1 MNGLE
6 YCFDMFIITK
16 YSRYF
21 FMPKLDGTHIAERLK
36 ERIAKLK
43 NGEEVAARDLRALL
57 TDEQTAV
64 LDATKKAQQELKK
77 ARRARTKEEEKELGW
92 KSIREIHIEA
102 LEAAFK
108 DAEDDELDAWEKR
121 LRDAEIRQAR
131 IYFETLDKEMTAGKD
146 LQTAKNKANNDLT
159 RAGLRRLDGRII
171 GHLSK
176 RDKEISELEAALIQQ
191 ATDELDDYEKEQLE
205 LLKAH
210 NKAVEEN
217 RKKRSK

>member
-1 MNGLE
+1 
-6 YCFDMFIITK
+6 
-16 YSRYF
+16 
-21 FMPKLDGTHIAERLK
+21 MPKLDGTHIAERLK

-57 TDEQTAV
+57 TDEQTAALEV
-64 LDATKKAQQELKK
+64 AKKAQQELKK
-77 ARRARTKEEEKELGW
+77 IKKARTKEQEKALGW
-92 KSIREIHIEA
+92 KSIREIKIEA
-102 LEAAFK
+102 LEAALK
-108 DAEDDELDAWEKR
+108 HAEDDELNAWEKR

-131 IYFETLDKEMTAGKD
+131 IYFDTLEKEMTAGKE

-159 RAGLRRLDGRII
+159 RAGLRRMDGQIV

-176 RDKEISELEAALIQQ
+176 RDKEISELESAFIQQ
-191 ATDELDDYEKEQLE
+191 AEAELDDYQKEQLE

-217 RKKRSK
+217 RTKRSK

>member
-1 MNGLE
+1 
-6 YCFDMFIITK
+6 
-16 YSRYF
+16 
-21 FMPKLDGTHIAERLK
+21 MPKLDGTHIAERLK

-57 TDEQTAV
+57 TDEQTAA
-64 LDATKKAQQELKK
+64 LDAAKKAQQELKK
-77 ARRARTKEEEKELGW
+77 AKRARTKEEEKALGW

-102 LEAAFK
+102 LEAALK

-159 RAGLRRLDGRII
+159 RAGLRRMDGQIV

-191 ATDELDDYEKEQLE
+191 ATDELDDYEKEQIE

>member
-1 MNGLE
+1 
-6 YCFDMFIITK
+6 
-16 YSRYF
+16 
-21 FMPKLDGTHIAERLK
+21 MPKLDGTHIAERLK

-57 TDEQTAV
+57 TDEQTAA
-64 LDATKKAQQELKK
+64 LDAAKKAQQELKK
-77 ARRARTKEEEKELGW
+77 AKRARTKEEEKALGW

-102 LEAAFK
+102 LESALK
-108 DAEDDELDAWEKR
+108 EAEEDEVGAWEKR
-121 LRDAEIRQAR
+121 MRDAEIRQAR
-131 IYFETLDKEMTAGKD
+131 IYFDTLESEIKAGKE

-159 RAGLRRLDGRII
+159 RAGLRRMDGQIV

-191 ATDELDDYEKEQLE
+191 ATNELDDYEKEQLE

-217 RKKRSK
+217 RKKRTK

>member
-1 MNGLE
+1 
-6 YCFDMFIITK
+6 
-16 YSRYF
+16 
-21 FMPKLDGTHIAERLK
+21 MPKLDGTHIAERLK

-57 TDEQTAV
+57 TDEQTAALEV
-64 LDATKKAQQELKK
+64 AKKAQQELKK
-77 ARRARTKEEEKELGW
+77 VKRARTKEEEKALGW

-102 LEAAFK
+102 LEAALK
-108 DAEDDELDAWEKR
+108 DAEDDELNAWEKR

-131 IYFETLDKEMTAGKD
+131 IYFDTLDKEMTAGKE

-159 RAGLRRLDGRII
+159 RAGLRRMDGQIV

-176 RDKEISELEAALIQQ
+176 RDKEISELESALIQQ
-191 ATDELDDYEKEQLE
+191 AEAELDDYQKEQLE

-210 NKAVEEN
+210 NKAVDEN

>member
-1 MNGLE
+1 
-6 YCFDMFIITK
+6 
-16 YSRYF
+16 
-21 FMPKLDGTHIAERLK
+21 MPKLDGTHIAERLK

-43 NGEEVAARDLRALL
+43 KGEEVAARDLRALL
-57 TDEQTAV
+57 TDEQTAA
-64 LDATKKAQQELKK
+64 LDAAKKAQQELKK
-77 ARRARTKEEEKELGW
+77 AKRARTKEEEKALGW

-159 RAGLRRLDGRII
+159 RAGLRRLDGQIV

-176 RDKEISELEAALIQQ
+176 RDKEISELEVALIQQ

>member
-1 MNGLE
+1 
-6 YCFDMFIITK
+6 
-16 YSRYF
+16 
-21 FMPKLDGTHIAERLK
+21 MPKLDGTHIAERLN

-57 TDEQTAV
+57 TDEQTAA
-64 LDATKKAQQELKK
+64 LDAAKKAQQELKK
-77 ARRARTKEEEKELGW
+77 AKRARTKEEENALGW

-102 LEAAFK
+102 LEAALK
-108 DAEDDELDAWEKR
+108 EAEEDEVGAWEKR
-121 LRDAEIRQAR
+121 MRDAEIRQAR
-131 IYFETLDKEMTAGKD
+131 IYFDTLESEIKAGKE

-159 RAGLRRLDGRII
+159 RAGLRRMDGQIV

-191 ATDELDDYEKEQLE
+191 ATNELDDYEKEQLE

>member
-1 MNGLE
+1 
-6 YCFDMFIITK
+6 
-16 YSRYF
+16 
-21 FMPKLDGTHIAERLK
+21 MPKLDGTHIAERLK

-57 TDEQTAV
+57 TDEQTAALEV
-64 LDATKKAQQELKK
+64 AKKAQQELKK
-77 ARRARTKEEEKELGW
+77 IKRARTKEEEKALGW

-102 LEAAFK
+102 LEAALK
-108 DAEDDELDAWEKR
+108 DAEDDEFNAWEKR

-131 IYFETLDKEMTAGKD
+131 IYFDTLDKEMTAGKE

-159 RAGLRRLDGRII
+159 RAGLRRMDGQIV

-176 RDKEISELEAALIQQ
+176 RDKEISELESAFIQQ
-191 ATDELDDYEKEQLE
+191 AEAELDDYQKEQLE

-210 NKAVEEN
+210 IKAVEEN

>member
-1 MNGLE
+1 
-6 YCFDMFIITK
+6 
-16 YSRYF
+16 
-21 FMPKLDGTHIAERLK
+21 MPKLDGTHIAERLK

-57 TDEQTAV
+57 TDEQTAA
-64 LDATKKAQQELKK
+64 LDAAKKAQQELKK
-77 ARRARTKEEEKELGW
+77 AKRARTKEEEKALGW

-102 LEAAFK
+102 LEAALK
-108 DAEDDELDAWEKR
+108 EAEADEVGAWEKR
-121 LRDAEIRQAR
+121 MRDAEIRQAR
-131 IYFETLDKEMTAGKD
+131 IYFDTLESEIRAGKE

-159 RAGLRRLDGRII
+159 RAGLRRMDGQIV

-176 RDKEISELEAALIQQ
+176 RDKEISELETALIQQ
-191 ATDELDDYEKEQLE
+191 ATNELDDYEKEQLE

>member
-1 MNGLE
+1 
-6 YCFDMFIITK
+6 
-16 YSRYF
+16 
-21 FMPKLDGTHIAERLK
+21 MPKLDGTHIAERLK

-57 TDEQTAV
+57 TDEQTAA
-64 LDATKKAQQELKK
+64 LDAAKKAQQELKK
-77 ARRARTKEEEKELGW
+77 AKRARTKEEEKALGW

-102 LEAAFK
+102 LEAALK
-108 DAEDDELDAWEKR
+108 EAEEDEVGAWEKR
-121 LRDAEIRQAR
+121 MRDAEIRQAR
-131 IYFETLDKEMTAGKD
+131 IYFDTLESEIKAGKE
-146 LQTAKNKANNDLT
+146 LQIAKNKANNDLT
-159 RAGLRRLDGRII
+159 RAGLRRMDGQIV

-176 RDKEISELEAALIQQ
+176 RDKEISELETALIQQ
-191 ATDELDDYEKEQLE
+191 ATNELDDYEKEQLE

>member
-1 MNGLE
+1 
-6 YCFDMFIITK
+6 
-16 YSRYF
+16 
-21 FMPKLDGTHIAERLK
+21 MPKLDGTHIAERLK

-57 TDEQTAV
+57 TDEQTAA
-64 LDATKKAQQELKK
+64 LDAAKKAQQELKK
-77 ARRARTKEEEKELGW
+77 AKRARTKEEENALGW

-102 LEAAFK
+102 LEAALK
-108 DAEDDELDAWEKR
+108 EAEEDEVGAWEKR
-121 LRDAEIRQAR
+121 MRDAEIRQAR
-131 IYFETLDKEMTAGKD
+131 IYFDTLESEIKAGKE

-159 RAGLRRLDGRII
+159 RAGLRRMDGQIV

-176 RDKEISELEAALIQQ
+176 RDKEISELETALIQQ
-191 ATDELDDYEKEQLE
+191 ATNELDDYEKEQLE

>member
-1 MNGLE
+1 
-6 YCFDMFIITK
+6 
-16 YSRYF
+16 
-21 FMPKLDGTHIAERLK
+21 MPKLDGTHIAERLK

-57 TDEQTAV
+57 TDEQTAALEV
-64 LDATKKAQQELKK
+64 AKKAQQELKK
-77 ARRARTKEEEKELGW
+77 NKRARTKEEEKALGW

-102 LEAAFK
+102 LEAALK
-108 DAEDDELDAWEKR
+108 DAEDDELNAWEKR

-131 IYFETLDKEMTAGKD
+131 IYFDTLDKEMTAGKE

-159 RAGLRRLDGRII
+159 RAGLRRMDGQIVE
-171 GHLSK
+171 HLSK
-176 RDKEISELEAALIQQ
+176 RDKEISELESALIQQ
-191 ATDELDDYEKEQLE
+191 AEAELDDYQKEQLE

-210 NKAVEEN
+210 NKAVDEN

>member
-1 MNGLE
+1 
-6 YCFDMFIITK
+6 
-16 YSRYF
+16 
-21 FMPKLDGTHIAERLK
+21 MPKLDGTHIAERLK

-57 TDEQTAV
+57 TDEQTAALEV
-64 LDATKKAQQELKK
+64 AKKTQQELKK
-77 ARRARTKEEEKELGW
+77 IKRARTKEEEKALGW

-102 LEAAFK
+102 LEAALK
-108 DAEDDELDAWEKR
+108 DAEDDELNAWEKR

-131 IYFETLDKEMTAGKD
+131 IYFDTLDKEMTAGKE

-159 RAGLRRLDGRII
+159 RAGLRRMDGQIV

-176 RDKEISELEAALIQQ
+176 RDKEISELESALIQQ
-191 ATDELDDYEKEQLE
+191 AEAELDDYQKEQLE

-210 NKAVEEN
+210 NKAVDEN

>member
-1 MNGLE
+1 
-6 YCFDMFIITK
+6 
-16 YSRYF
+16 
-21 FMPKLDGTHIAERLK
+21 MPKLDGTHIAERLK
-36 ERIAKLK
+36 ERIAKQK

-57 TDEQTAV
+57 TDEQTAA
-64 LDATKKAQQELKK
+64 LDAAKKAQQELKK
-77 ARRARTKEEEKELGW
+77 AKRARTKEEENALGW

-102 LEAAFK
+102 LEAALK
-108 DAEDDELDAWEKR
+108 EAEEDEVGAWEKR
-121 LRDAEIRQAR
+121 MRDAEIRQAR
-131 IYFETLDKEMTAGKD
+131 IYFDTLESEIKAGKE

-159 RAGLRRLDGRII
+159 RAGLRRMDGQIV

-176 RDKEISELEAALIQQ
+176 RDKEISELETALIQQ
-191 ATDELDDYEKEQLE
+191 ATNELDDYEKEQLE

>member
-1 MNGLE
+1 
-6 YCFDMFIITK
+6 
-16 YSRYF
+16 
-21 FMPKLDGTHIAERLK
+21 MPKLDGTHIAERLK

-57 TDEQTAV
+57 TDEQTAALEV
-64 LDATKKAQQELKK
+64 AKKAQQELKK
-77 ARRARTKEEEKELGW
+77 IKRARTKEEEKALGW

-102 LEAAFK
+102 LEAALK
-108 DAEDDELDAWEKR
+108 DAEDDELNAWEKR

-131 IYFETLDKEMTAGKD
+131 IYFDTLDKEMTAGNE

-159 RAGLRRLDGRII
+159 RAGLRRMDGQIV

-176 RDKEISELEAALIQQ
+176 RDKEISELESALIQQ
-191 ATDELDDYEKEQLE
+191 AEAELDDYQKEQLE

-210 NKAVEEN
+210 NKAVDEN

>member
-1 MNGLE
+1 
-6 YCFDMFIITK
+6 
-16 YSRYF
+16 
-21 FMPKLDGTHIAERLK
+21 MPKLDGTHITERLK

-57 TDEQTAV
+57 TEEQTAA
-64 LDATKKAQQELKK
+64 LDAAKKAQQELKK
-77 ARRARTKEEEKELGW
+77 AKRARTKEEEKALGW

-102 LEAAFK
+102 LEAALK
-108 DAEDDELDAWEKR
+108 EAEDDELDAWEKR

-159 RAGLRRLDGRII
+159 RAGLRRLDGQIV
-171 GHLSK
+171 GHLNK

>member
-1 MNGLE
+1 
-6 YCFDMFIITK
+6 
-16 YSRYF
+16 
-21 FMPKLDGTHIAERLK
+21 MPKLDGTHIAERLK

-57 TDEQTAV
+57 TDEQTAA
-64 LDATKKAQQELKK
+64 LDAAKKAQQELKK
-77 ARRARTKEEEKELGW
+77 AKRARTKEEEKALGW

-102 LEAAFK
+102 LEAALK
-108 DAEDDELDAWEKR
+108 EAEEDEVGAWEKR

-131 IYFETLDKEMTAGKD
+131 IYFDTLGNEIKAGKD

-159 RAGLRRLDGRII
+159 RAGLRRMDGQIV

-191 ATDELDDYEKEQLE
+191 ATDKLDDYEKEQLE

>member
-1 MNGLE
+1 
-6 YCFDMFIITK
+6 
-16 YSRYF
+16 
-21 FMPKLDGTHIAERLK
+21 MPKLDGTHIAERLK

-57 TDEQTAV
+57 TDEQTAALEV
-64 LDATKKAQQELKK
+64 AKKAQQELKK
-77 ARRARTKEEEKELGW
+77 IKRARTKEEEKALGW

-102 LEAAFK
+102 LEAALK
-108 DAEDDELDAWEKR
+108 DAEDDELNAWEKR

-131 IYFETLDKEMTAGKD
+131 IYFDTLDKEMTAGKE

-159 RAGLRRLDGRII
+159 RAGLRRMDGQIV

-176 RDKEISELEAALIQQ
+176 RDKEISELESAFIQQ
-191 ATDELDDYEKEQLE
+191 AEAELDDYQKEQLE

-210 NKAVEEN
+210 IKAVEEN

>member
-1 MNGLE
+1 
-6 YCFDMFIITK
+6 
-16 YSRYF
+16 
-21 FMPKLDGTHIAERLK
+21 MPKLDGTHIAERLK

-57 TDEQTAV
+57 TDEQTAALEV
-64 LDATKKAQQELKK
+64 AKKAQQELKK
-77 ARRARTKEEEKELGW
+77 IKRARTKEEEKALDW

-102 LEAAFK
+102 LEAALK
-108 DAEDDELDAWEKR
+108 DAEDDELNAWEKR

-131 IYFETLDKEMTAGKD
+131 IYFDTLDKEMTAGKE

-159 RAGLRRLDGRII
+159 RAGLRRMDGQIV

-176 RDKEISELEAALIQQ
+176 RDKEISELESALIQQ
-191 ATDELDDYEKEQLE
+191 AEAELDDYQKEQLE

-210 NKAVEEN
+210 NKAVDEN